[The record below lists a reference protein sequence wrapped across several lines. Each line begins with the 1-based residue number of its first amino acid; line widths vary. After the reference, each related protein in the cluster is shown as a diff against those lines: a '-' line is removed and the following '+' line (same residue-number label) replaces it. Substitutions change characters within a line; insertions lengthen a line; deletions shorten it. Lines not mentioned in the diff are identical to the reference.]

1 MADKRDYYEVLGV
14 DRSASED
21 EIKKAYRKLAKQHH
35 PDMNP
40 DNKASEAKFKE
51 VGEAYEVLS
60 DATKKSRYDQF
71 GHAGVDPSYGA
82 GSPGGPG
89 GGGGAGF
96 GDFGDL
102 GDIFESFFGGFGG
115 RQSARSNG
123 PQRGQDIQINLM
135 LSFEEAAKGCKKPLE
150 YQRVENC
157 AECGGSGAAKG
168 TSSRTCPDCKGAGQV
183 RVTQQTPFGVV
194 QTSRAC
200 SRCGGKGQII
210 EQPCATC
217 SGAGRVRR
225 NHRVE
230 VEIPAGVDTGQV
242 VTMRNEGNAGAQ
254 GGPAGGLNI
263 VLEVRPHP
271 IFDREG
277 SDLWCEIPITFVQ
290 AALGSEVTIPTL
302 DSKVSLKIPE
312 GTQQGDVFRVKE
324 KGIAHLRSKGF
335 GDLYVKVI
343 VEIPKKLTEKQ
354 KEALRQFDKETDGKN
369 YEKRRKFGE
378 KFKDFLNN

>member
-14 DRSASED
+14 GRNATED

-60 DATKKSRYDQF
+60 DPAKKSRYDQF

-82 GSPGGPG
+82 GGPGGP

-115 RQSARSNG
+115 RQSTRSNG

-157 AECGGSGAAKG
+157 ADCGGSGAAKG
-168 TSSRTCPDCKGAGQV
+168 TSPRTCPDCKGAGQV

-194 QTSRAC
+194 QTARAC

-210 EQPCATC
+210 EQPCTVC
-217 SGAGRVRR
+217 NGAGRVRR
-225 NHRVE
+225 NHRTE

-242 VTMRNEGNAGAQ
+242 VTMRNEGNAGSQ

-324 KGIAHLRSKGF
+324 KGIARLRSKGF

-343 VEIPKKLTEKQ
+343 VEIPKKLTDKQ
-354 KEALRQFDKETDGKN
+354 KETLRMFEHETDNKN